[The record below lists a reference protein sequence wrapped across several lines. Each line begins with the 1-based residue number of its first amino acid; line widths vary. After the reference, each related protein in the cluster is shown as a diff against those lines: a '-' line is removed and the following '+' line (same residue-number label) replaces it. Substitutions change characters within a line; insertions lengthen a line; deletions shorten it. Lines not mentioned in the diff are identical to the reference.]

1 MKNLSQIIS
10 DFLEQ
15 QNMPKDAGIL
25 LAVSGGVDSLLLAE
39 LFVQSGIKPAIAHCN
54 FKLRGVDADQD
65 QRFVKDYAQKHGLRF
80 FTTNF
85 DTKKYS
91 TDHGISIQMA
101 ARELR
106 YNYFRALMDEHN
118 LDYLA
123 TAHHA
128 DDSLETIL
136 LNLGRGTGLQGLSG
150 ISPNRNMVLRPLL
163 PFSKNEIESMARSLD
178 LQWREDASNAKTDY
192 QRNYIRHKVL
202 PVFKENFPGFEK
214 SFDKTQRQLQDESEL
229 FSHLIQEKI
238 AELEVVEHQTRKLP
252 IAEVSNT
259 PGVQS
264 LLHFWL
270 QPYGEFDLTSII
282 NCLQRES
289 GKVFENGRYQLL
301 VDRDF
306 LILQKCKE
314 VKDESFHIEET
325 TEEIK
330 TPLSILFESLPIE
343 NHELIRD
350 KSIAMLD
357 KDKLTFPLTLRRW
370 KAGDNFI
377 PLGMKGK
384 KKLSDFFIDQKVN
397 RFEKDNSWVLT
408 SGNDIVWVI
417 NHRIDDRFK
426 ISDDTKTVYFAR
438 LI

>member
-15 QNMPKDAGIL
+15 QQIPKDAGIL
-25 LAVSGGVDSLLLAE
+25 LAVSGGVDSLLLVE
-39 LFVQSGIKPAIAHCN
+39 LFVQSGLKPAIAHCN

-106 YNYFRALMDEHN
+106 YEYFRALMEEHN

-150 ISPNRNMVLRPLL
+150 ISPNRNKVLRPLL

-202 PVFKENFPGFEK
+202 PVLKENFPGFEK

-252 IAEVSNT
+252 IAEISNI
-259 PGVQS
+259 PGVKS

-270 QPYGEFDLTSII
+270 QPYSEFDLTSIVD
-282 NCLQRES
+282 CLQGES

-330 TPLSILFESLPIE
+330 TPLPILFESLPIE

-370 KAGDNFI
+370 QAGDNFI
-377 PLGMKGK
+377 SLGMKGK